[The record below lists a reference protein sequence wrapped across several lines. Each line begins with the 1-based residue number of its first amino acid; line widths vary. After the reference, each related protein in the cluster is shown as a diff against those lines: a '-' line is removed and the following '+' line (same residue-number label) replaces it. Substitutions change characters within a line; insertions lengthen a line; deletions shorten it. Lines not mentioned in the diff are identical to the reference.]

1 MLRSRLLEAKLTGVL
16 PMRIHRSF
24 PAAAIAVAA
33 LVATLTLAGGAAANA
48 SPPDQ
53 TTSATSSSS
62 CWIDL
67 TLGESLCV
75 PAGGDLVGAVLAQD
89 DVSIQVPDGLI
100 VGGAAVSTARVNS
113 LLVGVPAPAVTQ
125 VVSAIYDDI
134 NYGGGTL
141 LLSATSAGCDWGIA
155 NLGGYGWND
164 RASSFKSFN
173 GCTTALYQNI
183 NYAGTR
189 VGFTTNKASFG
200 TQNDQGSSWATE

>member
-1 MLRSRLLEAKLTGVL
+1 
-16 PMRIHRSF
+16 MRIHRSF
-24 PAAAIAVAA
+24 PAASIAVAA
-33 LVATLTLAGGAAANA
+33 LVATFTLAGGAAANA

-53 TTSATSSSS
+53 TTSATSQQS

-75 PAGGDLVGAVLAQD
+75 PDGGDLVGAVLAQD
-89 DVSIQVPDGLI
+89 NVAIQVPTGLVVDG
-100 VGGAAVSTARVNS
+100 ATVSTAKVNALS
-113 LLVGVPAPAVTQ
+113 VGVAAPAVTQ

-141 LLSATSAGCDWGIA
+141 LLSATSAGCNWGIA

-183 NYAGTR
+183 NYGGTK
-189 VGFTTNKASFG
+189 VGFTTSKSSFG
-200 TQNDQGSSWATE
+200 SQNDQGSSWATQ